1 MVIESVAAKPTGV
14 TPITEAAKS
23 ASAKDGIPAGEP
35 VSSDKETYTRKE
47 LEAIVHQVSS
57 EAGRTRAAIEKERDT
72 FKSQAEKLT
81 TELTGNQTEIDSL
94 QTKIDGLSS
103 DDPEKYEAAKEMKAL
118 REERKTLKADR
129 DTFETEKKSHSERL
143 TLAETTLREIALF
156 EIAREYEGGDP
167 EKLKDLCETFK
178 AASDEQYRKGAEKLW
193 LKKGTIPNEPLK
205 LDGGSSGGALTD
217 AQIVQNYITDPYNP
231 VNKQRY
237 FEYRAKQRKY

>member
-1 MVIESVAAKPTGV
+1 MVIESVAVKPAGV
-14 TPITEAAKS
+14 TPITEAEKS
-23 ASAKDGIPAGEP
+23 ASAKGVIPEGEP
-35 VSSDKETYTRKE
+35 VSSDKTYTQKE
-47 LEAIVHQVSS
+47 LESIVHQVSS
-57 EAGRTRAAIEKERDT
+57 EAGRTRATIEQERDT
-72 FKSQAEKLT
+72 FKSQVEKLN
-81 TELTGNQTEIDSL
+81 TELTENQTEKESL
-94 QTKIDGLSS
+94 QVKIDGLSS

-178 AASDEQYRKGAEKLW
+178 ADSDEQYRKVAEKLW
-193 LKKGTIPNEPLK
+193 LKKGTIPNKPLK